1 MYHQDMIKLDR
12 QDDSA
17 TYHAFCS
24 GNLQNCYDI
33 IKEDMQRIF
42 VYLFIIGELIDSY
55 LNREITPLERIK
67 MSMTA
72 FFFLQLWKKH
82 IANMSEKYSDFISLN
97 KNFLAD
103 QKACEHFFGMT
114 RQINSDFN
122 YFELLQLVP
131 KISQYT
137 KALRA
142 KNIILKKENHIS
154 FHLGYHFDYNVG
166 DINSRNLATLCT
178 WPSDAEITLTIEYSY
193 ELASE
198 LANALDIDTIQH
210 VNPLIL
216 QPYIL
221 IKKQNSEISAEIEL
235 NSKINEFSEINREIS
250 DVIDQA
256 SKHAASSNDIFDS
269 LNSEENTDDRIHQKQ
284 IISILNVTKTYN
296 NEKQTHDPL
305 IRYLLPTKEL
315 DYLTIIAL

>member
-103 QKACEHFFGMT
+103 QRKSVCE
-114 RQINSDFN
+114 
-122 YFELLQLVP
+122 
-131 KISQYT
+131 
-137 KALRA
+137 
-142 KNIILKKENHIS
+142 
-154 FHLGYHFDYNVG
+154 GYHFDYNVG

>member
-103 QKACEHFFGMT
+103 QRKSVCE
-114 RQINSDFN
+114 
-122 YFELLQLVP
+122 
-131 KISQYT
+131 
-137 KALRA
+137 
-142 KNIILKKENHIS
+142 
-154 FHLGYHFDYNVG
+154 GYHFDYNVG

-296 NEKQTHDPL
+296 NEKQTHEYHEAYNSRPIKRQYRVYDDKQTNTGSINPNKASQIVSHFTNNNDP
-305 IRYLLPTKEL
+305 
-315 DYLTIIAL
+315 TIYYIKPREK

>member
-82 IANMSEKYSDFISLN
+82 IANMRKSV
-97 KNFLAD
+97 
-103 QKACEHFFGMT
+103 CE
-114 RQINSDFN
+114 
-122 YFELLQLVP
+122 
-131 KISQYT
+131 
-137 KALRA
+137 
-142 KNIILKKENHIS
+142 
-154 FHLGYHFDYNVG
+154 GYHFDYNVG